1 MTDRIFP
8 GSGVNSFLRQN
19 GVLRGLGEG
28 EVKNINDFATDN
40 EAFDSKIILNGSG
53 NIIPNVIGQNGHGIR
68 VPTDTIGQNGR
79 TIGQNGHG
87 IRVPTDTIGQNGR
100 TIGQN
105 GHGIR
110 VPTDT
115 IGYNTNAN
123 AIGHN
128 GHGIRVPTDTIG
140 QNGHGIRVP
149 TDTIGQNGRIIGQNG
164 RIIGQNGHGIRVPTD
179 TIGHNGRTIGQ
190 NGHGI
195 RVPTNDKC
203 IFTKLRNIISNF
215 MSKETFRAGRTPINS
230 IEKIDNIAE
239 SFKSKLIGANKQ
251 YSSKNVMERFC
262 DNHWDE
268 ISLVLVLIVLFIVI
282 MILTSITFA
291 LLKILKVGIKYNSC
305 CKRETD
311 TNTSLTGGS
320 CYLGN
325 VNQSILF

>member
-28 EVKNINDFATDN
+28 EVKNINDFATDG
-40 EAFDSKIILNGSG
+40 EAYDSKVILNGSG
-53 NIIPNVIGQNGHGIR
+53 NIIPNTIGQNGHGIRVPTNAIGQNTIGQNGHGIRVPTNAIGQNGHGIRVPTNAIGQNGHGIR
-68 VPTDTIGQNGR
+68 VPTDTIGR
-79 TIGQNGHG
+79 
-87 IRVPTDTIGQNGR
+87 
-100 TIGQN
+100 N

-115 IGYNTNAN
+115 IGYNTNA
-123 AIGHN
+123 
-128 GHGIRVPTDTIG
+128 
-140 QNGHGIRVP
+140 
-149 TDTIGQNGRIIGQNG
+149 
-164 RIIGQNGHGIRVPTD
+164 IGQNGHGIRVPTD
-179 TIGHNGRTIGQ
+179 TIGH

-251 YSSKNVMERFC
+251 YSSKNIMERFC

-268 ISLVLVLIVLFIVI
+268 ISLILVLVTLFIVI

-305 CKRETD
+305 CIHKTANETD

>member
-28 EVKNINDFATDN
+28 EVKNINDFATDG
-40 EAFDSKIILNGSG
+40 EAFDNKIILNGSG
-53 NIIPNVIGQNGHGIR
+53 NIIPNTIGQNGHGIR
-68 VPTDTIGQNGR
+68 VPTNTIQN

-87 IRVPTDTIGQNGR
+87 IRVPTDTIRQNTIGQNGHGIR
-100 TIGQN
+100 VPTNAIGQN

-115 IGYNTNAN
+115 ICQNGNDVPTNT
-123 AIGHN
+123 IGRN

-140 QNGHGIRVP
+140 R
-149 TDTIGQNGRIIGQNG
+149 
-164 RIIGQNGHGIRVPTD
+164 
-179 TIGHNGRTIGQ
+179 

-203 IFTKLRNIISNF
+203 ILTKLRNIISNF

-251 YSSKNVMERFC
+251 YSSKNIMERFC

-268 ISLVLVLIVLFIVI
+268 LSLILVLVTLFIVI
-282 MILTSITFA
+282 MIMTSITFA

-305 CKRETD
+305 CKHETD
-311 TNTSLTGGS
+311 TKTSLSGGS

>member
-28 EVKNINDFATDN
+28 EVKNINDFATDG
-40 EAFDSKIILNGSG
+40 EAFDRKVILNGSG
-53 NIIPNVIGQNGHGIR
+53 NIIPN
-68 VPTDTIGQNGR
+68 

-87 IRVPTDTIGQNGR
+87 IRVPTDTIRQNTIGQNGHGIR
-100 TIGQN
+100 VPTNAIGQN

-115 IGYNTNAN
+115 ICQNGNDVPTNT
-123 AIGHN
+123 IGRN

-140 QNGHGIRVP
+140 R
-149 TDTIGQNGRIIGQNG
+149 
-164 RIIGQNGHGIRVPTD
+164 
-179 TIGHNGRTIGQ
+179 

-203 IFTKLRNIISNF
+203 ILTKLRNIISNF

-251 YSSKNVMERFC
+251 YSSKNIMERFC

-268 ISLVLVLIVLFIVI
+268 LSLVLVLIVLFIVI
-282 MILTSITFA
+282 MIMTSITFA

-305 CKRETD
+305 CKHETD
-311 TNTSLTGGS
+311 TKTSLSGGS

>member
-28 EVKNINDFATDN
+28 EVKNINDFATDG
-40 EAFDSKIILNGSG
+40 EAFDRKVILNGSG
-53 NIIPNVIGQNGHGIR
+53 NIIPN
-68 VPTDTIGQNGR
+68 

-87 IRVPTDTIGQNGR
+87 IRVPTDTIRQNTIGQNGHGIR
-100 TIGQN
+100 VPTNAIGQN

-115 IGYNTNAN
+115 ICQNGNDVPTNT
-123 AIGHN
+123 IGRN
-128 GHGIRVPTDTIG
+128 GHGIRVPTNTIG
-140 QNGHGIRVP
+140 R
-149 TDTIGQNGRIIGQNG
+149 
-164 RIIGQNGHGIRVPTD
+164 
-179 TIGHNGRTIGQ
+179 

-203 IFTKLRNIISNF
+203 ILTKLRNIISNF

-251 YSSKNVMERFC
+251 YSSKNIMERFC

-268 ISLVLVLIVLFIVI
+268 LSLVLVLIVLFIVI
-282 MILTSITFA
+282 MIMTSITFA

-305 CKRETD
+305 CKHETD
-311 TNTSLTGGS
+311 TKTSLSGGS

>member
-53 NIIPNVIGQNGHGIR
+53 NIIPNTIGQNGHGIRVPTNAIGQNGHGIRVPTNAIGQNGHGIR
-68 VPTDTIGQNGR
+68 VPTDTIGR
-79 TIGQNGHG
+79 
-87 IRVPTDTIGQNGR
+87 
-100 TIGQN
+100 N

-115 IGYNTNAN
+115 IGYNTNA
-123 AIGHN
+123 
-128 GHGIRVPTDTIG
+128 
-140 QNGHGIRVP
+140 
-149 TDTIGQNGRIIGQNG
+149 
-164 RIIGQNGHGIRVPTD
+164 IGQNGHGIRVPTD
-179 TIGHNGRTIGQ
+179 TIGH

-251 YSSKNVMERFC
+251 YSSKNIMERFC

-268 ISLVLVLIVLFIVI
+268 ISLILVLVTLFIVI

-305 CKRETD
+305 CIHKTANETD

>member
-28 EVKNINDFATDN
+28 EVKNINDFATDG
-40 EAFDSKIILNGSG
+40 EAYDSKVILNGSG
-53 NIIPNVIGQNGHGIR
+53 NIIPN
-68 VPTDTIGQNGR
+68 TIGQN

-87 IRVPTDTIGQNGR
+87 IRVPTNA
-100 TIGQN
+100 IGQN

-110 VPTDT
+110 VPT
-115 IGYNTNAN
+115 N
-123 AIGHN
+123 AIGQN

-149 TDTIGQNGRIIGQNG
+149 TDTIRQNT
-164 RIIGQNGHGIRVPTD
+164 IGQNGHGIRVPTD
-179 TIGHNGRTIGQ
+179 TIGR

-203 IFTKLRNIISNF
+203 ILTKLRNIISNF

-251 YSSKNVMERFC
+251 YSSKNIMERFC

-268 ISLVLVLIVLFIVI
+268 LSLILVLVTLFIVI
-282 MILTSITFA
+282 MIMTSITFA

-305 CKRETD
+305 CKHETD
-311 TNTSLTGGS
+311 TKTSLSGGS

>member
-53 NIIPNVIGQNGHGIR
+53 NIIPN
-68 VPTDTIGQNGR
+68 T
-79 TIGQNGHG
+79 
-87 IRVPTDTIGQNGR
+87 
-100 TIGQN
+100 
-105 GHGIR
+105 
-110 VPTDT
+110 
-115 IGYNTNAN
+115 
-123 AIGHN
+123 IGHN

-149 TDTIGQNGRIIGQNG
+149 TDTIGYNTNAIGQNG
-164 RIIGQNGHGIRVPTD
+164 HGIRVPTNTIGHNSHGIRVPTD
-179 TIGHNGRTIGQ
+179 TIGHNGRTIGQNGHGIRVPTNTIGQ

-251 YSSKNVMERFC
+251 YSSKNIMERFC

-268 ISLVLVLIVLFIVI
+268 ISLILVLVTLFIVI

-305 CKRETD
+305 CIHKTANETD

>member
-53 NIIPNVIGQNGHGIR
+53 NIIPNAIGQNGHGIR
-68 VPTDTIGQNGR
+68 VPTDT
-79 TIGQNGHG
+79 
-87 IRVPTDTIGQNGR
+87 
-100 TIGQN
+100 
-105 GHGIR
+105 
-110 VPTDT
+110 
-115 IGYNTNAN
+115 
-123 AIGHN
+123 IGHN

-149 TDTIGQNGRIIGQNG
+149 TDTIGYNPNAIGQNGHGIRVPTDTIGHNGHGIRVPTDTIGQNG
-164 RIIGQNGHGIRVPTD
+164 RIIGQNGHGIRVPT
-179 TIGHNGRTIGQ
+179 NTIGQ

-251 YSSKNVMERFC
+251 YSSKNIMERFC

-268 ISLVLVLIVLFIVI
+268 ISLILVLVTLFIVI

-305 CKRETD
+305 CIHKTANETD

>member
-28 EVKNINDFATDN
+28 EVKNINDFATDG
-40 EAFDSKIILNGSG
+40 EAYDSKIILNGSG
-53 NIIPNVIGQNGHGIR
+53 NIIP
-68 VPTDTIGQNGR
+68 DA
-79 TIGQNGHG
+79 
-87 IRVPTDTIGQNGR
+87 
-100 TIGQN
+100 IGQN

-115 IGYNTNAN
+115 IGYTGNAV
-123 AIGHN
+123 GQN
-128 GHGIRVPTDTIG
+128 GHGIRVPTNAVGQNGHGIRVPTNAIGQNGHGIRVPTNTIGQNGNAIG

-149 TDTIGQNGRIIGQNG
+149 TDTIGK
-164 RIIGQNGHGIRVPTD
+164 NGHGIRVPTD
-179 TIGHNGRTIGQ
+179 SPCLITR
-190 NGHGI
+190 
-195 RVPTNDKC
+195 
-203 IFTKLRNIISNF
+203 LRNVISNF

-239 SFKSKLIGANKQ
+239 SFKGKLIGANKQ
-251 YSSKNVMERFC
+251 YSSKNIMEKFC

-268 ISLVLVLIVLFIVI
+268 LSLIIVLIVLFIVI
-282 MILTSITFA
+282 MLLTSITFT
-291 LLKILKVGIKYNSC
+291 LLKTLKVAIKYNGC
-305 CKRETD
+305 CKYKTSNETD
-311 TNTSLTGGS
+311 TNASLSGGS

>member
-53 NIIPNVIGQNGHGIR
+53 NIIPNAIGQNGHGIR
-68 VPTDTIGQNGR
+68 VPTDTIGHN
-79 TIGQNGHG
+79 
-87 IRVPTDTIGQNGR
+87 DR

-123 AIGHN
+123 AIGQN

-164 RIIGQNGHGIRVPTD
+164 HGIRVPTDTIGQNGRIIGQNGHGIRVPT
-179 TIGHNGRTIGQ
+179 NTIGQ

-251 YSSKNVMERFC
+251 YSSKNIMERFC

-268 ISLVLVLIVLFIVI
+268 ISLILVLVTLFIVI

-305 CKRETD
+305 CIHKTTNETD

>member
-28 EVKNINDFATDN
+28 EVKNINDFATDG
-40 EAFDSKIILNGSG
+40 EAYDSKVILNGSG
-53 NIIPNVIGQNGHGIR
+53 NIIPN
-68 VPTDTIGQNGR
+68 

-87 IRVPTDTIGQNGR
+87 IRVPTDTIGQN

-115 IGYNTNAN
+115 IRQN
-123 AIGHN
+123 
-128 GHGIRVPTDTIG
+128 TIG

-149 TDTIGQNGRIIGQNG
+149 TDTIRQNTIGQNG
-164 RIIGQNGHGIRVPTD
+164 HGIRVPTNAIGQNGHGIRVPTD
-179 TIGHNGRTIGQ
+179 TIGRNGNAIGQHGHGIRVPTDTIGR

-203 IFTKLRNIISNF
+203 ILTKLRNIISNF

-251 YSSKNVMERFC
+251 YSSKNIMERFC
-262 DNHWDE
+262 DNHWDGLSL
-268 ISLVLVLIVLFIVI
+268 ILVLVTLFIVI
-282 MILTSITFA
+282 MIMTSITFA

-305 CKRETD
+305 CKHETD
-311 TNTSLTGGS
+311 TKTSLSGGS